1 MLCSAISNSSP
12 CQPEN
17 LALNIVLHKSLKYG
31 LIYGREMVS
40 VQGMFEQTKAIQ
52 AGGGEGRERKKR
64 QNAKI
69 VKNPQQNNK
78 LTEEKSTKKGHY
90 KQVFNRWTKSAM
102 TYQFKMVHMLY
113 SKKLCCCSYLSHHIL
128 RAIKNPNKR
137 ISVLLSKS

>member
-1 MLCSAISNSSP
+1 MGSFMEEKWFQYKEC
-12 CQPEN
+12 
-17 LALNIVLHKSLKYG
+17 LNRLRLFRLGV
-31 LIYGREMVS
+31 GRE
-40 VQGMFEQTKAIQ
+40 
-52 AGGGEGRERKKR
+52 ERGKKR

-78 LTEEKSTKKGHY
+78 LTEEKSTEKGHY